1 MTTAPT
7 NTKRRMTKQ
16 ERRKR
21 GLIVGAVGAVL
32 IAIISIATAASGPS
46 ANITEHAVSVTALD
60 GSNVRIVIDWV
71 NKGKAAGSESCA
83 MNTNVINQF
92 GDNVNT
98 EVNATNTNGSI
109 KPGQSQEL
117 YQDIGV
123 NSGDAQY
130 IVAADVSFVDCRR
143 LSRAKSPQRQWY

>member
-1 MTTAPT
+1 
-7 NTKRRMTKQ
+7 
-16 ERRKR
+16 
-21 GLIVGAVGAVL
+21 
-32 IAIISIATAASGPS
+32 
-46 ANITEHAVSVTALD
+46 
-60 GSNVRIVIDWV
+60 
-71 NKGKAAGSESCA
+71 
-83 MNTNVINQF
+83 MNTNVMNQF

-130 IVAADVSFVDCRR
+130 IAASDVSFVDCT
-143 LSRAKSPQRQWY
+143 S